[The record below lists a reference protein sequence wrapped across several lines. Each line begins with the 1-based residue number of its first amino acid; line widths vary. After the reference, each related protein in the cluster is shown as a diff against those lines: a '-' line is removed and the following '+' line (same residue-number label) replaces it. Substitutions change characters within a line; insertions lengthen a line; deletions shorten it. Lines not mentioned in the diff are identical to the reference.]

1 MFTDTMWLQQIG
13 YIAGGSE

>member
-1 MFTDTMWLQQIG
+1 MFTNTILLQQIG